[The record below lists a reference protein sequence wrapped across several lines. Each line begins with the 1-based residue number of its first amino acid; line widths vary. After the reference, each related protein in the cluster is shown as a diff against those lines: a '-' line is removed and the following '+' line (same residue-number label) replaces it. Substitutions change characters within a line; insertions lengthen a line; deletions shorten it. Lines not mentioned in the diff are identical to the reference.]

1 MSDRSFLDSL
11 EIIGIKLGL
20 DQIRA
25 LCEQLDR
32 PQDSFR
38 SIVVAG
44 TNGKGSVTA
53 MVERGLRAA
62 GYRTGRYTSP
72 HLAHL
77 EERFAIDGVSVPANV
92 LDEVLGRVQS
102 AATKLPAPSSY
113 FEATT
118 AAAFEIFR
126 DGQVDVAVLEVG
138 LGGRLDA
145 TNVVTPIAVAITAID
160 FDHQAYLGDTIE
172 AIARE
177 KAGVIKPDCL
187 TVLAINPKAVREVV
201 RATCEQQGASLVY
214 APDGVAIDA
223 RIVDGATTLSLTTPR
238 GTHAGLSLALRGR
251 HQIDNAVTA
260 VRLLEELAASDRLSV
275 PAGAIRSALADVE
288 WPARLELIRWNGHE
302 VLIDG
307 AHNPAGAHALAW
319 HLQETYDH
327 RVPMVVGIMRDKNIG
342 QMIQS
347 LAPAASH
354 FIFTASATG
363 RASSPSDLVRAAA
376 HIAPYVPAV
385 EFARPSDALRH
396 AVTLGQPAVVAGSL
410 YLAGEIRADIS

>member
-1 MSDRSFLDSL
+1 VSDRSFLDSL
-11 EIIGIKLGL
+11 EVVGIKLGL

-25 LCEQLDR
+25 LCGHLGR
-32 PQDSFR
+32 PQDNFQ

-53 MVERGLRAA
+53 MVERGVRAA

-72 HLAHL
+72 HLVHL
-77 EERFAIDGVSVPANV
+77 EERFAVDGVSVSANV
-92 LDEVLGRVQS
+92 LDDVLGRVQS
-102 AATKLPAPSSY
+102 ASAKLPAPPSY

-126 DGQVDVAVLEVG
+126 DSRVEIAVLEVG

-145 TNVVTPIAVAITAID
+145 TNVVTPMAVAITSID

-172 AIARE
+172 AIAGE

-187 TVLAINPKAVREVV
+187 TVLAANPKAVRDVV
-201 RATCEQQGASLVY
+201 SAACEAQGASLVY
-214 APDGVAIDA
+214 APDGVASEVSL
-223 RIVDGATTLSLTTPR
+223 VDGATRLSLTTPR
-238 GTHAGLSLALRGR
+238 GSHAALSLALRGR
-251 HQIDNAVTA
+251 HQVDNAITA
-260 VRLLEELAASDRLSV
+260 VRLLEELAATGRLPV
-275 PAGAIRSALADVE
+275 PAGAIRPALEDLD
-288 WPARLELIRWNGHE
+288 WPARLELVRWHGSE

-319 HLQETYDH
+319 YLQETYDR
-327 RVPMVVGIMRDKNIG
+327 RVPIVVGIMRDKNIDD
-342 QMIQS
+342 MIQS

-354 FIFTASATG
+354 FVFTAPATG
-363 RASSPSDLVRAAA
+363 RASSPGDLMRAAA
-376 HIAPYVPAV
+376 RVAPYVPAV

-396 AVTLGQPAVVAGSL
+396 AVTLGEPAVVAGSL

>member
-1 MSDRSFLDSL
+1 MPDRSFLDSL
-11 EIIGIKLGL
+11 EVIGIKLGL

-25 LCEQLDR
+25 LSDHLGR
-32 PQDSFR
+32 PQESFR

-62 GYRTGRYTSP
+62 GYRTGRYISP
-72 HLAHL
+72 HLVHL
-77 EERFAIDGVSVPANV
+77 EERFAVDGVSVPPNV
-92 LDEVLGRVQS
+92 LDDVLGRVQAVS
-102 AATKLPAPSSY
+102 TKLPSPPSY

-126 DGQVDVAVLEVG
+126 DGHVDVAVLEVG

-145 TNVVTPIAVAITAID
+145 TNVVTPIAVAITSID
-160 FDHQAYLGDTIE
+160 FDHQAYLGETIE

-187 TVLAINPKAVREVV
+187 TVLAANPKAVREVV
-201 RATCEQQGASLVY
+201 SAACEQQGASLVY
-214 APDGVAIDA
+214 APDGVASDVT
-223 RIVDGATTLSLTTPR
+223 IVDGATSLSLTTPR
-238 GTHAGLSLALRGR
+238 GNYAAFALALRGR
-251 HQIDNAVTA
+251 HQVDNAVTA
-260 VRLLEELAASDRLSV
+260 VRLLEELTASGRLAVPPGGIRAAV
-275 PAGAIRSALADVE
+275 EDVE

-327 RVPMVVGIMRDKNIG
+327 RVPIVVGIMRDKNVDH
-342 QMIQS
+342 MIQS

-354 FIFTASATG
+354 FVFTAPSTG
-363 RASSPSDLVRAAA
+363 RASSPGDPMRAAERV
-376 HIAPYVPAV
+376 APYVPAV